1 MRKVKCFFVGVK
13 NFIIDNRLQI
23 YEIIGLIIL
32 VLLPFLID
40 VHNLFKKYLADTVVS
55 PDNVIIYLVIRSENY
70 IISIALFII
79 GLWRIKS
86 YNKDILM
93 NRPNNIYHRY
103 PYMWY
108 CFCGKVLGIKKCSL
122 ENVPIYLQFKLIIHN
137 VFEEFPL
144 DDSNYPALE
153 DERDCITT
161 KYNLA
166 NGFSEVN
173 LMLEDTYP
181 MDIALLP
188 PLKSNLP
195 TIKISRNDGQD
206 VERDYSDKFV
216 EKIIN
221 EVRAFSDGVRV
232 NVYATT
238 NPMNTMHIARRVFR
252 MTNRGNV
259 KHLYVY
265 QQMQS
270 GNRNFETKG
279 YKIY

>member
-55 PDNVIIYLVIRSENY
+55 PDNVIIYSVIRSENY

-79 GLWRIKS
+79 GLLRIKS

-93 NRPNNIYHRY
+93 NRPNNIYL
-103 PYMWY
+103 WY

-137 VFEEFPL
+137 IFEEFSL
-144 DDSNYPALE
+144 DTSDYPALE
-153 DERDCITT
+153 DERECITT
-161 KYNLA
+161 KYNFV
-166 NGFSEVN
+166 NEFGEVN
-173 LMLEDTYP
+173 LILEDTYLL
-181 MDIALLP
+181 DIALLP
-188 PLKSNLP
+188 PLKRNLP

-206 VERDYSDKFV
+206 VGRYFSDKFV

-221 EVRAFSDGVRV
+221 EVRAFPDGVRV
-232 NVYATT
+232 NIYATT

-252 MTNRGNV
+252 MANRGNV
-259 KHLYVY
+259 KHIFVY
-265 QQMQS
+265 QQMRTEE
-270 GNRNFETKG
+270 RNFETKG

>member
-1 MRKVKCFFVGVK
+1 MRKVKSFFVGVK

-55 PDNVIIYLVIRSENY
+55 PDNVIIYSVIRSENY

-79 GLWRIKS
+79 GLLRIKS

-137 VFEEFPL
+137 VFEEFSL
-144 DDSNYPALE
+144 NASDYPALE
-153 DERDCITT
+153 DERECITT
-161 KYNLA
+161 KYNFV
-166 NGFSEVN
+166 NEFSEVN
-173 LMLEDTYP
+173 LILEDTYLL
-181 MDIALLP
+181 DIALLP
-188 PLKSNLP
+188 PLKRYLP

-206 VERDYSDKFV
+206 VGRYFSDKFV

-221 EVRAFSDGVRV
+221 EVRAFPDGVRV
-232 NVYATT
+232 NIYATT

-252 MTNRGNV
+252 MANRGNV
-259 KHLYVY
+259 KHIFVY
-265 QQMQS
+265 QQMRTEE
-270 GNRNFETKG
+270 RNFETKG